1 MKIEN
6 MNKKEQILE
15 AARDIFFK
23 KSFYEATMDD
33 IAQLSGV
40 KKSTIYYYFS
50 SKIDLASQLLE
61 VNIKKIFEKIN
72 EIISTTGNIKQ
83 RIELIVD
90 FYINLLEKN
99 SKIFII
105 MQRIGYDFM
114 QKEDS
119 KKKINE
125 LFEKLRKNQKKAGD
139 LFGEV
144 TLSSG
149 KKVSGD
155 LFLYSLVA
163 ALGRAI
169 FENVSQGRKPKKE
182 DLLAIGDIFIASVKE
197 QGTVLCVNMG

>member
-1 MKIEN
+1 MEN
-6 MNKKEQILE
+6 INKKEKILE

-33 IAQLSGV
+33 IALLSGV
-40 KKSTIYYYFS
+40 KKPTIYYYFP

-61 VNIKKIFEKIN
+61 LNVKKIFEKIS
-72 EIISTTGNIKQ
+72 EIISKTNNIKQ
-83 RIELIVD
+83 RIKMIVD
-90 FYINLLEKN
+90 FYINLLEEN
-99 SKIFII
+99 SKTFII

-125 LFEKLRKNQKKAGD
+125 LFEKLRKKQKKAGD

-144 TLSSG
+144 ILSSG

-155 LFLYSLVA
+155 IFLYSMVA
-163 ALGRAI
+163 ALGRII
-169 FENVSQGRKPKKE
+169 FENVAQGRKPKKN
-182 DLLAIGDIFIASVKE
+182 DLLVIGDIFSASVK
-197 QGTVLCVNMG
+197 

>member
-1 MKIEN
+1 MNMEN
-6 MNKKEQILE
+6 VDKKEQILE

-33 IAQLSGV
+33 IAQLSGI
-40 KKSTIYYYFS
+40 KKPTIYYYFP
-50 SKIDLASQLLE
+50 SKIDLASQLME
-61 VNIKKIFEKIN
+61 VNVKKIFEKIGK
-72 EIISTTGNIKQ
+72 IISTTSNVKQ
-83 RIELIVD
+83 RVKMIVD
-90 FYINLLEKN
+90 FYINLLEEN

-125 LFEKLRKNQKKAGD
+125 LFEKLRKKQKETGD

-144 TLSSG
+144 ILCSG
-149 KKVSGD
+149 KRVSGD
-155 LFLYSLVA
+155 LFLYSMIA

-169 FENVSQGRKPKKE
+169 FENVSQGKKPKKD
-182 DLLAIGDIFIASVKE
+182 DLLAIRDIFIAA
-197 QGTVLCVNMG
+197 VN

>member
-1 MKIEN
+1 MKNI
-6 MNKKEQILE
+6 NKKEKILE

-33 IAQLSGV
+33 IALLSGV
-40 KKSTIYYYFS
+40 KKSTIYYYFP

-61 VNIKKIFEKIN
+61 LNVKKIFEKIS
-72 EIISTTGNIKQ
+72 EIISKTNNIKQ
-83 RIELIVD
+83 RIKMIVD
-90 FYINLLEKN
+90 FYINLLEEN
-99 SKIFII
+99 SKTFII

-125 LFEKLRKNQKKAGD
+125 LFEKLRKKQKKAGD

-144 TLSSG
+144 ILSSG

-155 LFLYSLVA
+155 IFLYSLVA
-163 ALGRAI
+163 ALGRII
-169 FENVSQGRKPKKE
+169 FENVAQGRKPKKD
-182 DLLAIGDIFIASVKE
+182 DLLVIGDIFSASVK
-197 QGTVLCVNMG
+197 Q

>member
-1 MKIEN
+1 MDIEN
-6 MNKKEQILE
+6 IDKKEIILE

-33 IAQLSGV
+33 IAQLSGI
-40 KKSTIYYYFS
+40 KKPTIYYYFP
-50 SKIDLASQLLE
+50 SKIDLALQLME
-61 VNIKKIFEKIN
+61 VNVKNIFEKIN
-72 EIISTTGNIKQ
+72 KIISTTSNVKQ
-83 RIELIVD
+83 RIKTIVE
-90 FYINLLEKN
+90 FYINLLEEN
-99 SKIFII
+99 SKIFIV

-125 LFEKLRKNQKKAGD
+125 LFEKLRKKQKETGD

-149 KKVSGD
+149 KRVSGD
-155 LFLYSLVA
+155 QFLYSLIA

-169 FENVSQGRKPKKE
+169 FENVSQGRKPKKD
-182 DLLAIGDIFIASVKE
+182 DLLAIGDIFIAAVK
-197 QGTVLCVNMG
+197 

>member
-1 MKIEN
+1 MDEN
-6 MNKKEQILE
+6 INKKEIILE

-33 IAQLSGV
+33 IAQLSGI
-40 KKSTIYYYFS
+40 KKSTIYYYFP

-61 VNIKKIFEKIN
+61 VNVKKGFKRIS
-72 EIISTTGNIKQ
+72 EIISITNNIKQ

-90 FYINLLEKN
+90 FYIDLLAEN

-114 QKEDS
+114 QKEES

-125 LFEKLRKNQKKAGD
+125 LFEKIRKNQKKVGD
-139 LFGEV
+139 LFGEI
-144 TLSSG
+144 TLSSD

-155 LFLYSLVA
+155 LFLYSLIA

-169 FENVSQGRKPKKE
+169 FENVSQGRKPEKD
-182 DLLAIGDIFIASVKE
+182 DLLAIGDIFIASVK
-197 QGTVLCVNMG
+197 

>member
-1 MKIEN
+1 MDIEN
-6 MNKKEQILE
+6 IDKKEKILE

-33 IAQLSGV
+33 IALISGV
-40 KKSTIYYYFS
+40 KKSTIYYYFP

-61 VNIKKIFEKIN
+61 VNIKKVFEKIS
-72 EIISTTGNIKQ
+72 EIIYATNNIKQ
-83 RIELIVD
+83 RIKMIVD
-90 FYINLLEKN
+90 FYINLLEEN

-105 MQRIGYDFM
+105 MQRISYDFM

-144 TLSSG
+144 ILCSG
-149 KKVSGD
+149 KRVSGD
-155 LFLYSLVA
+155 IFLYSMIA
-163 ALGRAI
+163 ALGRVI
-169 FENVSQGRKPKKE
+169 FENVSQGKKPKKE
-182 DLLAIGDIFIASVKE
+182 DLLVIGDIFIASVK
-197 QGTVLCVNMG
+197 

>member
-1 MKIEN
+1 MEMEN
-6 MNKKEQILE
+6 MDKKEKILE
-15 AARDIFFK
+15 AAQEIFFK

-33 IAQLSGV
+33 IAQISGV
-40 KKSTIYYYFS
+40 KKPTIYYYFP

-61 VNIKKIFEKIN
+61 VNIKKIFGKIS
-72 EIISTTGNIKQ
+72 EIISATNNVKDRIKM
-83 RIELIVD
+83 IVD
-90 FYINLLEKN
+90 FYINLLEEN

-125 LFEKLRKNQKKAGD
+125 LFEKLRKKQKKAGD

-144 TLSSG
+144 ILSSG
-149 KKVSGD
+149 KRVSGD

-163 ALGRAI
+163 ALGRVI
-169 FENVSQGRKPKKE
+169 FENVSQGRKPKKD
-182 DLLAIGDIFIASVKE
+182 DLLAIRDIFIASVK
-197 QGTVLCVNMG
+197 

>member
-1 MKIEN
+1 MKNI
-6 MNKKEQILE
+6 NKKEKILE

-33 IAQLSGV
+33 IALLSGV
-40 KKSTIYYYFS
+40 KKPTIYYYFP

-61 VNIKKIFEKIN
+61 LNVKKIFEKIS
-72 EIISTTGNIKQ
+72 EIISKTNDIKQ
-83 RIELIVD
+83 RIKMIVD
-90 FYINLLEKN
+90 FYINLLEEN
-99 SKIFII
+99 SKTFII

-125 LFEKLRKNQKKAGD
+125 LFEKLRKKQKKAGD

-144 TLSSG
+144 ILSSG

-155 LFLYSLVA
+155 IFLYSLVA
-163 ALGRAI
+163 ALGRII
-169 FENVSQGRKPKKE
+169 FENVAQGRKPKKD
-182 DLLAIGDIFIASVKE
+182 DLLVIGDIFISSVK
-197 QGTVLCVNMG
+197 

>member
-1 MKIEN
+1 MKNI
-6 MNKKEQILE
+6 NKKEKILE

-33 IAQLSGV
+33 IALLSGV
-40 KKSTIYYYFS
+40 KKPTIYYYFP

-61 VNIKKIFEKIN
+61 LNVKKIFEKIS
-72 EIISTTGNIKQ
+72 EIISKTNNIKQ
-83 RIELIVD
+83 RIKMIVA
-90 FYINLLEKN
+90 FYINLLEEN
-99 SKIFII
+99 SKTFII

-125 LFEKLRKNQKKAGD
+125 LFEKLRKKQKKAGD

-144 TLSSG
+144 ILSSG

-155 LFLYSLVA
+155 IFLYSLVA
-163 ALGRAI
+163 ALGRII
-169 FENVSQGRKPKKE
+169 FENVAQGRKPKKD
-182 DLLAIGDIFIASVKE
+182 DLLVIGDIFISSV
-197 QGTVLCVNMG
+197 N

>member
-1 MKIEN
+1 MEIESV
-6 MNKKEQILE
+6 NKKEKILE

-33 IAQLSGV
+33 IALLSGV
-40 KKSTIYYYFS
+40 KKSTIYYYFP
-50 SKIDLASQLLE
+50 SKIDLASKLME
-61 VNIKKIFEKIN
+61 VNVKKIFEKTS
-72 EIISTTGNIKQ
+72 EIISITNNIKQ

-114 QKEDS
+114 HKEES

-125 LFEKLRKNQKKAGD
+125 LFEKLRKKQKKAGD

-149 KKVSGD
+149 KRISGD

-169 FENVSQGRKPKKE
+169 FENISQGKKPKKE
-182 DLLAIGDIFIASVKE
+182 DLLAIGDIFITSVK
-197 QGTVLCVNMG
+197 

>member
-1 MKIEN
+1 MKN
-6 MNKKEQILE
+6 MDKKEKILE

-33 IAQLSGV
+33 IAQLSGI
-40 KKSTIYYYFS
+40 KKSTIYYYFP

-61 VNIKKIFEKIN
+61 ANVKKIFERIS
-72 EIISTTGNIKQ
+72 EIISTTNNIKQ

-125 LFEKLRKNQKKAGD
+125 LFEKLRKKQKKAGD

-144 TLSSG
+144 ILSSG

-155 LFLYSLVA
+155 LFLYSIVA
-163 ALGRAI
+163 ALGRVI
-169 FENVSQGRKPKKE
+169 FENVSQGRKPKKD
-182 DLLAIGDIFIASVKE
+182 DLLAIGDIFIASVK
-197 QGTVLCVNMG
+197 

>member
-1 MKIEN
+1 MDEN
-6 MNKKEQILE
+6 IDKKEIILE
-15 AARDIFFK
+15 AAREVFFK

-40 KKSTIYYYFS
+40 KKPTIYYYFP

-61 VNIKKIFEKIN
+61 VNVKKIFEKIN
-72 EIISTTGNIKQ
+72 EIISTTNNIKQ
-83 RIELIVD
+83 RVKIIVD
-90 FYINLLEKN
+90 FYINLLEEN

-125 LFEKLRKNQKKAGD
+125 LFEKLRRKQEKAGD

-144 TLSSG
+144 ILCSG
-149 KKVSGD
+149 KRVSGD

-169 FENVSQGRKPKKE
+169 FENVSRGRKPQKE
-182 DLLAIGDIFIASVKE
+182 NLLAIRDIFIASVK
-197 QGTVLCVNMG
+197 

>member
-1 MKIEN
+1 MEMESI
-6 MNKKEQILE
+6 NKKEQILE

-33 IAQLSGV
+33 IALLSGV
-40 KKSTIYYYFS
+40 KKPTIYYYFP

-61 VNIKKIFEKIN
+61 VNLKQIFKKIS
-72 EIISTTGNIKQ
+72 EIVSKTNNIKQ
-83 RIELIVD
+83 RIKMIVD
-90 FYINLLEKN
+90 YYVNLLEEN

-125 LFEKLRKNQKKAGD
+125 LFEKLRRKQKKAGD

-144 TLSSG
+144 ILSSG
-149 KKVSGD
+149 KRVSGD
-155 LFLYSLVA
+155 LFLYSMVA
-163 ALGRAI
+163 ALGRVI
-169 FENVSQGRKPKKE
+169 FENVSQGRKPKKD
-182 DLLAIGDIFIASVKE
+182 DLLTIGDIFIASVK
-197 QGTVLCVNMG
+197 